1 MQNYIQKFSLD
12 RVLNEELIRSLAIN
26 HYSKGDIIIQQGDD
40 PEYVFFLVKGKIK
53 TYKTSDEGKRLILS
67 FKEKFDI
74 IGDIEFV
81 QQAPYINTVEAITN
95 VQILTIPIHIAQTHG
110 MSHLPFVQFVLERI
124 TEKLYVNSNALAFN
138 LMYPVEVRLCSYLL
152 SVSLN
157 DRTVSNRD
165 LKDAA
170 DLIGTSKRH
179 MNRVLVDL
187 GNENIIERRTDSIL
201 ILQHDRLVELAKHN
215 IYEERIR

>member
-12 RVLNEELIRSLAIN
+12 RVLNDELISSLALN
-26 HYSKGDIIIQQGDD
+26 RYSKGNIIIQQGEE

-74 IGDIEFV
+74 LGDIEFV
-81 QQAPYINTVEAITN
+81 QQAPYINTVEAMTD
-95 VQILTIPIHIAQTHG
+95 VLILTIPVHIAQSVG
-110 MSHLPFVQFVLERI
+110 MNHLPFVQFVLERI

-152 SVSLN
+152 SVALN
-157 DRTVSNRD
+157 DRTVSNRE

-187 GNENIIERRTDSIL
+187 VNENIIERRKDSIL
-201 ILQHDRLVELAKHN
+201 IIQHDRLIELAKHN